1 MSDFM
6 NLPSSL
12 LEKLQKEEQVLIKGG
27 NVTVDISAV
36 NNDSGTCDGVNNG
49 DGLCYGGVNNGLGV
63 CKDKVPVV

>member
-12 LEKLQKEEQVLIKGG
+12 LEKLQKEEQVLIRGG

-36 NNDSGTCDGVNNG
+36 NNGSGTCDGVNNG